1 MDHLMMEHLIRC
13 VVEIVN
19 LMRHQQDVEK
29 MDVQQIPDEQNRDVV
44 LTFLDAVHRFLV
56 NLVNLADVQ
65 VVVEPRHLLKMDY
78 YQDEVLALVLLQQVL
93 QVLQV
98 HSHPE
103 SVALEQ
109 AQLLQL
115 LLLHEMLSRHQD
127 LHRVLLPIL
136 RQVRDQPQHSFW
148 QRSFSQLP
156 S

>member
-1 MDHLMMEHLIRC
+1 VHDLAYLQRLQLTDHLNGMDHLMMEHLIRC

-78 YQDEVLALVLLQQVL
+78 YQDEVGVEPRHLLYL
-93 QVLQV
+93 
-98 HSHPE
+98 
-103 SVALEQ
+103 
-109 AQLLQL
+109 
-115 LLLHEMLSRHQD
+115 
-127 LHRVLLPIL
+127 
-136 RQVRDQPQHSFW
+136 
-148 QRSFSQLP
+148 
-156 S
+156 